1 MAAKYLYGIDI
12 GGTTVKCG
20 LFTVEGELLDKWEIP
35 TRKENAGEAIL
46 PDVAKSIQAKNG
58 EKKIAK
64 EEILGIGLGI
74 PGPVKSDGTVLK
86 CANLGWGIVNA
97 VEQMESLTGCKVAA
111 ANDANVAAL
120 GEMWKG
126 GGRGYED
133 VIMVTLGTGVGG
145 GVIIGGKIIAGS
157 NGAGGEI
164 GHIIV
169 NPEETALCGCGGH
182 GHLEQYASA
191 TGIVRMAK
199 KRLDES
205 EDATALRTLSD
216 ITAKDI
222 FDLAKTGDRV
232 ACELVDML
240 GAYLAAALSHV
251 AATVDPQVFVI
262 GGGVSKA
269 GQILID
275 AIERHYNDNL
285 LFALKN
291 KEFRLAELGNDAG
304 IFGSA
309 RLLIP

>member
-1 MAAKYLYGIDI
+1 MAAKYVYGVDI

-46 PDVAKSIQAKNG
+46 PDVAKSIQAKNE

-97 VEQMESLTGCKVAA
+97 VEQMESLTGCRVAA

-199 KRLDES
+199 KRIAES
-205 EDATALRTLSD
+205 GDATALRTLSD

-240 GAYLAAALSHV
+240 GTYLAAALSHV

-269 GQILID
+269 GPILIE